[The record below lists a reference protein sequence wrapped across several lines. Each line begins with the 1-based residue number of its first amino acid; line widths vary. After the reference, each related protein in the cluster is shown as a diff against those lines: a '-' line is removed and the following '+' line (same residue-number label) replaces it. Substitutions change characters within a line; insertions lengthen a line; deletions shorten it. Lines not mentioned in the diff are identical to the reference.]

1 MALVRTPSSARQ
13 PPVRRTSRNSY
24 SHRVGAIAPTSVMQ
38 LSKPSWRL
46 MMHASSAVR
55 TRGIAHGRALP
66 VHQLLDA
73 EQIAVL
79 HAHRRTM
86 IEPIDQG
93 MAWTDF
99 GFDELLD
106 APLNQPDIR
115 PLANTAPKSRSTFCS
130 ARCRGP
136 QPIASSERQGPVRER
151 LAARER
157 WLDRFAVRDAA

>member
-73 EQIAVL
+73 EQIAGL

-86 IEPIDQG
+86 IEPIDQR

-115 PLANTAPKSRSTFCS
+115 PLANTAPKEPQYLLLGEMPRTATDRVLRTSRPCSRAPCS
-130 ARCRGP
+130 AGAMARSVRG
-136 QPIASSERQGPVRER
+136 A
-151 LAARER
+151 
-157 WLDRFAVRDAA
+157 